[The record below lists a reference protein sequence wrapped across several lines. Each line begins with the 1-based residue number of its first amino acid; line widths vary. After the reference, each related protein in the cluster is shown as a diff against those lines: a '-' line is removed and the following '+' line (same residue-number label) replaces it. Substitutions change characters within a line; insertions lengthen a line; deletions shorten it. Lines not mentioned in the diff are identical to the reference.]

1 MSEAVKSTGQPDES
15 ANQGQKQGQNSGKR
29 RNTDAMSR
37 IKLALLEQYSR
48 GAEKHG
54 ADPYNTKDGNGPAK
68 DAWSGNSR
76 RI

>member
-1 MSEAVKSTGQPDES
+1 MSEAVKNTGQPEGTGTDSPQEERPRG
-15 ANQGQKQGQNSGKR
+15 A
-29 RNTDAMSR
+29 DAMSR

-54 ADPYNTKDGNGPAK
+54 ADPYNTTGGKGPAK
-68 DAWSGNSR
+68 DNWRGNSR

>member
-1 MSEAVKSTGQPDES
+1 MSEAVKSTERPDEARS
-15 ANQGQKQGQNSGKR
+15 EGQQKAKPRG
-29 RNTDAMSR
+29 TDAMSR

-54 ADPYNTKDGNGPAK
+54 ADPYNTTGGGDPAR
-68 DAWSGNSR
+68 DQWRGNSR